1 MHPFSVNW
9 LNLLYLIAE
18 TVQISVLWSGRIFF
32 LAVSSSSPA
41 CAILHPSDKL
51 FSTLKEIRT
60 LGPPTDITE
69 LQYLQTQ
76 CPMLFEL
83 FRHKN
88 PIPKNAL
95 ANAVEAM
102 MAKAE
107 APFVGDFK
115 DETPSTSSSSDM
127 AFFPQLPVIHSRGSY
142 HADRVRKET
151 ICTKHTTSH
160 P

>member
-1 MHPFSVNW
+1 M
-9 LNLLYLIAE
+9 
-18 TVQISVLWSGRIFF
+18 
-32 LAVSSSSPA
+32 VSSSSPA

-76 CPMLFEL
+76 RPMLFEL
-83 FRHKN
+83 FRHKK

-95 ANAVEAM
+95 ANALEAM

-107 APFVGDFK
+107 H
-115 DETPSTSSSSDM
+115 
-127 AFFPQLPVIHSRGSY
+127 LL
-142 HADRVRKET
+142 
-151 ICTKHTTSH
+151 
-160 P
+160 